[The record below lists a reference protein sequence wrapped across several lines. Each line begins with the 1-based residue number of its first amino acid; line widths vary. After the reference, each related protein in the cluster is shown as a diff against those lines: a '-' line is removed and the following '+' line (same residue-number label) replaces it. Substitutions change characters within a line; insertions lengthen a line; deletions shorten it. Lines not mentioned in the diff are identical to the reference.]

1 MLNDNE
7 KSKSTERLESKAKAT
22 TTITISV
29 PLLDE
34 LDKRK
39 NRLNFKS
46 RSRCI
51 EHYIL
56 LGVKAENRISG
67 GEQP

>member
-1 MLNDNE
+1 MLNNTE
-7 KSKSTERLESKAKAT
+7 KLESKAKAT

-34 LDKRK
+34 INRRVT
-39 NRLNFKS
+39 RLNFKS
-46 RSRCI
+46 RSRCL

-56 LGVKAENRISG
+56 LGIKAENRISG
-67 GEQP
+67 GEQQ

>member
-1 MLNDNE
+1 MQSNTE
-7 KSKSTERLESKAKAT
+7 KLESKAKAT

-34 LDKRK
+34 INRRVT
-39 NRLNFKS
+39 RLNFKS
-46 RSRCI
+46 RSRCL

-56 LGVKAENRISG
+56 LGIKAENRISG
-67 GEQP
+67 GEQQ

>member
-1 MLNDNE
+1 MLNNTE
-7 KSKSTERLESKAKAT
+7 KLESKAKAT

-34 LDKRK
+34 INRRVT
-39 NRLNFKS
+39 RLNFKS
-46 RSRCI
+46 RSRCL

-56 LGVKAENRISG
+56 LGIKAENRISG
-67 GEQP
+67 GESP